1 MDTLPVRGAG
11 EAVSNIGNLLIVG
24 GGIAGTSLAV
34 ALRESGISTEIV
46 ELNPSWTALGMGI
59 ALTSP
64 TLRALHTLGLLE
76 RCMEAGWSVT
86 KIGRIDPTTG
96 EVAYVGEAP
105 RLAGLEHPASL
116 GIMRPMFHQ
125 ILAEAASAAG
135 ARVRLGVT
143 LASLRQTLESVEV
156 AFTDGTSGSYDLVIG
171 ADGIDSTV
179 RELVWGPDLKPG
191 FTGQTI
197 WRVTVRRAP
206 EVEAIV
212 SVFGGPNANVG
223 FNPVSADLMYIFIVQ
238 NTREQVRLP
247 EDQLW
252 GAARE
257 RLEGYAGLVARVR
270 DQITAN
276 APVIMRPAEA
286 ILVPPPWH
294 HQRVLLIGDAAHATT
309 PHMASGACIAI
320 EDAVVLGELLRTDQP
335 LDDVLTGFMNRRYE
349 RCRMVVEHSLQ
360 LGEWQQHPDTPG
372 ADPVRLRRE
381 SDALLALPI

>member
-1 MDTLPVRGAG
+1 VGK
-11 EAVSNIGNLLIVG
+11 AVSSIGNLLIVG

-34 ALRESGISTEIV
+34 ALRDSGISTEIV
-46 ELNPSWTALGMGI
+46 EVNPGWTALGMGI

-64 TLRALHTLGLLE
+64 TLRVLQTLGLLE
-76 RCMEAGWSVT
+76 RCMEAGWNVT
-86 KIGRIDPTTG
+86 KTGRIDGITG
-96 EVAYVGEAP
+96 EVMYLGEAP
-105 RLAGLEHPASL
+105 RLAGLEHPSSL
-116 GIMRPMFHQ
+116 GIMRPVFHQ
-125 ILAEAASAAG
+125 ILAEAASATG

-143 LASLRQTLESVEV
+143 LASIRQTLESVEV
-156 AFTDGTSGSYDLVIG
+156 VFTDGASGSYDLVIG

-179 RELVWGPDLKPG
+179 RKLVWGPDLKPR

-197 WRVTVRRAP
+197 WRVTVPRAP

-247 EDQLW
+247 EDQLRA
-252 GAARE
+252 AARE
-257 RLEGYAGLVARVR
+257 RLEGYAGLIARVR
-270 DQITAN
+270 DQITEDTQ
-276 APVIMRPAEA
+276 VIMRPAEV
-286 ILVPPPWH
+286 ILVPSPWH

-309 PHMASGACIAI
+309 PHMGSGACIAI
-320 EDAVVLGELLRTDQP
+320 EDAVVLAELLQSDQP
-335 LDDVLTGFMNRRYE
+335 LESVLKGFMNRRFE

-360 LGEWQQHPDTPG
+360 LGEWQQHPDMPG

-381 SDALLALPI
+381 SDELLALPI